1 MLTATNNQMQHSFR
15 HPAPAHPGLTSPH
28 LPIYQSFPGTIQRP
42 KNQSENLPTPK
53 VYNQRTFSIIYYPRK
68 LKFEHPISK
77 VGTQSELKSKI
88 RFKLKFKIKLKPKF
102 RLELQANNQD
112 LQYTSLQSSKQ
123 RMSNCLSIFVFYATS
138 RVSQITEFKDE
149 QPLWHFLFS
158 EQPTTFSQIL

>member
-1 MLTATNNQMQHSFR
+1 MKHHSQINVDSYKQPNETFFPPSSAGPSR
-15 HPAPAHPGLTSPH
+15 PNFPPSTY
-28 LPIYQSFPGTIQRP
+28 LPILPWTIQPP

-53 VYNQRTFSIIYYPRK
+53 VYNQRTISIIYHPRK
-68 LKFEHPISK
+68 LKFEHPISNI
-77 VGTQSELKSKI
+77 GTQSELKSKI
-88 RFKLKFKIKLKPKF
+88 RFKLKFKIKLKPKL

-149 QPLWHFLFS
+149 QPLWHFLF
-158 EQPTTFSQIL
+158 